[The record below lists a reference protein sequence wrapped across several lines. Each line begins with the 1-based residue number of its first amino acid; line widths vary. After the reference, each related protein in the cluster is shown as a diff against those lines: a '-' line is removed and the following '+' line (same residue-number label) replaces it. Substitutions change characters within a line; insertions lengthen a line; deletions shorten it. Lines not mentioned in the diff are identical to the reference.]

1 MVCLKETTMDAKP
14 QAEKVKE
21 AGKDREQRLF
31 ESVESSADVP
41 PGRARTIAVWLGLF
55 TCAILV
61 SQFGRPSRARE
72 AEFMR
77 GAAKV
82 AALGKVSAGAGSAGD
97 AGAVKNLA
105 ARSAEEKALE
115 PAVYA
120 SRKYGVAWQ
129 YPRNFVLRKGA
140 NAGLDLDGHY
150 AAATAFAGDDGGVAL
165 ASVIIPARLYPGTDF
180 VKASLTA
187 RVNKKVSEEACGTFR
202 ILDEGEEKAQ
212 DFPAAQVMVGGTE
225 FATAEAAI
233 DGDLDD
239 SATTREKF
247 FHVYENGGC
256 YEFAMNVTTGAGGE
270 KKALGHVDADEVF
283 ERLQEILTSVTI
295 VPVRGAEPVT
305 ATLGAPSIV
314 GVVRH
319 K

>member
-1 MVCLKETTMDAKP
+1 
-14 QAEKVKE
+14 
-21 AGKDREQRLF
+21 
-31 ESVESSADVP
+31 
-41 PGRARTIAVWLGLF
+41 LF

-82 AALGKVSAGAGSAGD
+82 AALGKVSAGAGSTGD
-97 AGAVKNLA
+97 AAAVKNSA
-105 ARSAEEKALE
+105 ARSADEKALE

-140 NAGLDLDGHY
+140 NAGLDLDGHP
-150 AAATAFAGDDGGVAL
+150 AAATAFAADDNGVAL

-212 DFPAAQVMVGGTE
+212 EFPAVQVTVGSSE
-225 FATAEAAI
+225 FATAEAVI
-233 DGDLDD
+233 DGGLEDR
-239 SATTREKF
+239 ATTREKF

-256 YEFAMNVTTGAGGE
+256 YEFAMNVTTGVSGE
-270 KKALGHVDADEVF
+270 KKKSGHVDADEVF

-295 VPVRGAEPVT
+295 VPVRGGEAMTVPTV
-305 ATLGAPSIV
+305 AVAPSG

>member
-1 MVCLKETTMDAKP
+1 MDAKSRV
-14 QAEKVKE
+14 EKVSK
-21 AGKDREQRLF
+21 ANRNGEQGLF
-31 ESVESSADVP
+31 GNVESSADVP

-82 AALGKVSAGAGSAGD
+82 AAIGKVSGSAGAVGD
-97 AGAVKNLA
+97 AAAVKSSA
-105 ARSAEEKALE
+105 ARLADEKALE

-120 SRKYGVAWQ
+120 SRKYGVAWR

-150 AAATAFAGDDGGVAL
+150 AAATAIAGGDGGVAL

-202 ILDEGEEKAQ
+202 ILDEGEETPQ
-212 DFPAAQVMVGGTE
+212 DFPAAQVTVGSTD
-225 FATAEAAI
+225 FATAEAVV
-233 DGDLDD
+233 DGDLED

-247 FHVYENGGC
+247 FHAYENGAC

-270 KKALGHVDADEVF
+270 KKVSNACGC
-283 ERLQEILTSVTI
+283 
-295 VPVRGAEPVT
+295 G
-305 ATLGAPSIV
+305 
-314 GVVRH
+314 
-319 K
+319 